1 MKLAMCLA
9 LVPLAAEAAVPSNG
23 WFGGRGV
30 ALVVKGGDQKFTYAT
45 KDGGSDSA
53 SFYGE
58 APKGGSFL
66 REIADSFRDTV
77 KDTEEKFKQKE
88 TVVAPTKEDRF
99 HVGPFWESK
108 LFKEGGLGFLFGL
121 GTGVCVR
128 KVNQNAAYA
137 VSGALV
143 AAQYVSRTDIL
154 GCGGKLGWPK
164 LDDYKLRDCER
175 ENFGFIWRTGRTF
188 KHTVEESL
196 ETCEGYVIGLAAG
209 LKAPLP

>member
-1 MKLAMCLA
+1 MKLAMCLT
-9 LVPLAAEAAVPSNG
+9 LVPLAAEAALPSNG
-23 WFGGRGV
+23 WFGGRGL

-66 REIADSFRDTV
+66 REIADSFRNIV
-77 KDTEEKFKQKE
+77 KDTEEKCKKE
-88 TVVAPTKEDRF
+88 TVVAPTKEDHF

-128 KVNQNAAYA
+128 KVNHNAAYA

-154 GCGGKLGWPK
+154 GFGGKLGWPK

-175 ENFGFIWRTGRTF
+175 ENFDFIWRTGRTF
-188 KHTVEESL
+188 KHTVQESL